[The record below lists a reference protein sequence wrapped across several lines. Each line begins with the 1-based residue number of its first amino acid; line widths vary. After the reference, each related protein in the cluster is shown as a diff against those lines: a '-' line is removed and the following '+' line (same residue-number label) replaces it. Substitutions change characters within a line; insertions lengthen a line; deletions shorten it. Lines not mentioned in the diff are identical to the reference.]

1 MEQEEDIRAVKY
13 ADTVIAAR
21 KAARLK
27 VEKDWETN
35 KNLMHYQTIVDHAD
49 DKDPT
54 TKSSPEAL
62 AKARLAFK
70 DKEEEIQRAEQEAED
85 TFKNKHKPKK
95 VPGAAAAATKAK
107 NADYEVTSGTFNE
120 ERDSV
125 NKDLQLLESRYSKH
139 LISLNQFFTGKKALL
154 AEDERL
160 TETYLQDQVA
170 KANKYKDPQVR
181 QRVFNQV
188 GKERNQIT
196 YRRETAADQE
206 TGEVSKLQG
215 ELDSLDD
222 QVTAIKGGKGNSE
235 IRFYTQQ
242 RQHIN
247 ALKQE
252 IGDKD
257 SPYAAQAAKGLSNI
271 NFLGKS
277 LGANDNMVKVNQ
289 DEGVNK
295 AKYDD
300 ELEKINRDQARGL
313 LGPVSAAMQLNA
325 LQEKYLT
332 TLRETLH
339 LKQEIARTNPDNKN
353 IQNEVTKAEASVDK
367 FKADI
372 TSGLQPVTTAM
383 QNAFVK
389 PLGALIDGSTNARQA
404 FRSFAIGVQQ
414 DIANMVAEELKSVVM
429 RGLIGNSGNNGITGG
444 LLGSI
449 GSGLKGL
456 LGGSTFNGTGPLL
469 TFANA
474 QGGVYSSPSLSAY
487 SNQIV
492 TSPTLFKF
500 ATGAGLMGEA
510 GPEGILPLTKT
521 SKGLGVHALG
531 VSSGGNNAGG
541 GIQIGAMHINVSAS
555 QDSTPAQQGAIIGKA
570 VRTQL
575 KTLITGQLS
584 DNMRSGKLL
593 NPTAI
598 QVNM

>member
-1 MEQEEDIRAVKY
+1 MLFR
-13 ADTVIAAR
+13 
-21 KAARLK
+21 
-27 VEKDWETN
+27 
-35 KNLMHYQTIVDHAD
+35 
-49 DKDPT
+49 
-54 TKSSPEAL
+54 S
-62 AKARLAFK
+62 
-70 DKEEEIQRAEQEAED
+70 
-85 TFKNKHKPKK
+85 
-95 VPGAAAAATKAK
+95 
-107 NADYEVTSGTFNE
+107 
-120 ERDSV
+120 
-125 NKDLQLLESRYSKH
+125 
-139 LISLNQFFTGKKALL
+139 
-154 AEDERL
+154 
-160 TETYLQDQVA
+160 
-170 KANKYKDPQVR
+170 
-181 QRVFNQV
+181 
-188 GKERNQIT
+188 
-196 YRRETAADQE
+196 
-206 TGEVSKLQG
+206 
-215 ELDSLDD
+215 
-222 QVTAIKGGKGNSE
+222 
-235 IRFYTQQ
+235 
-242 RQHIN
+242 
-247 ALKQE
+247 
-252 IGDKD
+252 
-257 SPYAAQAAKGLSNI
+257 
-271 NFLGKS
+271 
-277 LGANDNMVKVNQ
+277 
-289 DEGVNK
+289 
-295 AKYDD
+295 
-300 ELEKINRDQARGL
+300 ARGL

-367 FKADI
+367 FKTDI
-372 TSGLQPVTTAM
+372 TSGLQPITSALS
-383 QNAFVK
+383 NAVVK

-541 GIQIGAMHINVSAS
+541 GLQIGAMHINVSAS
-555 QDSTPAQQGAIIGKA
+555 QDSTPAQQGAIIGKT
-570 VRTQL
+570 VRTHL